1 MRRLLHIAICILLV
15 TPMAA
20 LAGEVIDGVI
30 ATVNRK
36 PVLQS
41 EWDDAVRFEAF
52 MQQKPLSSVT
62 EADRASALQRLIDR
76 RVLEIQMTDPNYL
89 APSREEVR
97 ADIAKLRAQIPA
109 AADEQGWQRL
119 IATYGFSQREVEA
132 NVRREMQMMNF
143 IEVRLRPNVHVQLEE
158 VEAYYRTQVLPDM
171 EKAGVKVVT
180 LQEVGP
186 KIRELL
192 VQQHMDELLDA
203 WLHNLRQQTQ
213 IENLMPLPY
222 PSQISSSRHQV
233 AGGK

>member
-1 MRRLLHIAICILLV
+1 MRRFLTITICIVLL

-20 LAGEVIDGVI
+20 YAGEVIDGVI

-36 PVLQS
+36 PLLQS
-41 EWDDAVRFEAF
+41 DWDDAVRFEAF

-62 EADRASALQRLIDR
+62 EADRAGALQRLIDR
-76 RVLEIQMTDPNYL
+76 QLLEIQMTDPNYL
-89 APSREEVR
+89 APSREEVH
-97 ADIAKLRAQIPA
+97 ANLAKLRAQIPA
-109 AADEQGWQRL
+109 AGSEHGWQKL
-119 IATYGFSQREVEA
+119 IASYGFSQREIEE

-143 IEVRLRPNVHVQLEE
+143 IEVRLRPNVHVQPEE
-158 VEAYYRTQVLPDM
+158 IEAYYRTQVLPDM

-192 VQQHMDELLDA
+192 VQQHMDELLEA

-213 IENLMPLPY
+213 IQNLIPLPG
-222 PSQISSSRHQV
+222 QISSSQHEV
-233 AGGK
+233 AGGE